1 MMSKRIL
8 ALLLCLLM
16 CVGALVGCSGRIK
29 AGSEVKGSLITMYLT
44 DEIYNF
50 DPAYAYMNEEA
61 ESIVSLLYSRL
72 FSLSSNGKL
81 QYDLAESYETNED
94 EKTKE
99 YTMTITIKDAW
110 WSDKIQLTA
119 DDIVFAWKR
128 ILSSENSFSAAALL
142 FDLKNARAVKAGN
155 CSIDDLGVCALND
168 NTLQITFEK
177 PIDYDQFLLNLTSLA
192 LAPLR
197 EDYVTKGDDWAK
209 KPGTMVTSG
218 PFKLGKTKYAQ
229 NTSVTYKTEGAAE
242 GAGIPYETTYSMFVL
257 ERNPC
262 YGRNPEEK
270 DLDLNLEVEPYRI
283 IVYCGKSDE
292 DILAAYKGG
301 KVDTITVEGESFQV
315 CGDIFYLGSIP
326 LSLRTDAS
334 LMKKATVTNALSTM
348 SVYMNENALVRNTKT
363 REDVALFA
371 NADVRL
377 ALSLALDR
385 EAIANTLVL
394 ADPATG
400 LVPEGIY
407 NKGTKGSFRKEG
419 GSLIGTSANMTAA
432 QEALAAA
439 GVTASDYT
447 FTITVS
453 TNDEAHLV
461 LAEAALAAW
470 GPDGLGFNVKLEKR
484 GTIINDDLW
493 KPTNSVPLDLCDDLF
508 TEDILAG
515 KYEVAILDLCA
526 YTANAYS
533 MLAPFAADFSGMVD
547 SEFNMTP
554 HNTGYNS
561 EKYNALIEAIYY
573 LPYINQITSA
583 DYKSFMIYD
592 SAESFQAVLDAVNA
606 TYAEYGVD
614 PSKPEDAKVVLL
626 HKAEELLMQEMPV
639 IPVVFNKNATVGT
652 SDLKG
657 VKSDLYVSYK
667 FKDASLKNY
676 EDYLADF
683 QKIFEQKDPQK

>member
-1 MMSKRIL
+1 MTKRIL
-8 ALLLCLLM
+8 AMLLCLLM
-16 CVGALVGCSGRIK
+16 CLTALVGCGGRIK
-29 AGSEVKGSLITMYLT
+29 AGSEVKGALITMYLT
-44 DEIYNF
+44 NEVYNF

-61 ESIVSLLYSRL
+61 ESVVSLMFSRL
-72 FSLSSNGKL
+72 FTLNSKGKL
-81 QYDLAESYETNED
+81 QGDLAESYETNED

-99 YTMTITIKDAW
+99 YTMTITLRDAW
-110 WSDKIQLTA
+110 WSDKIKLTA
-119 DDIVFAWKR
+119 DDVVFAWKR
-128 ILSSENSFSAAALL
+128 ILSQENSFSCASLL

-177 PIDYDQFLLNLTSLA
+177 PIDYDAFLLNLTSLA

-197 EDYVTKGDDWAK
+197 EDYVTKGEDWAK

-218 PFKLGKTKYAQ
+218 PFKLGKTKFVQ

-242 GAGIPYETTYSMFVL
+242 SAGVPYETTYSMFVL

-262 YGRNPEEK
+262 FDRNPEEK
-270 DLDLNLEVEPYRI
+270 DLDLNKAVEPYRI
-283 IVYCGKSDE
+283 IVYCGKTAE
-292 DILAAYKGG
+292 DILAGYQGG
-301 KVDTITVEGESFQV
+301 KFDTISVEGQEFQV
-315 CGDIFYLGSIP
+315 SGDIFYLGSIP
-326 LSLRTDAS
+326 LSLRNDAS
-334 LMKKATVTNALSTM
+334 LMKKATVTNALSTLSM
-348 SVYMNENALVRNTKT
+348 YMNENALIKNDRT
-363 REDVALFA
+363 REEVALFA

-385 EAIANTLVL
+385 EAIADTLVL

-400 LVPEGIY
+400 LVPEGIF

-419 GSLIGTSANMTAA
+419 GSLIATTADLTAA
-432 QEALAAA
+432 QEALTRA
-439 GVTASDYT
+439 GVTPSDYS

-453 TNDEAHLV
+453 TNDEVHLA

-470 GPDGLGFNVKLEKR
+470 GIDGLGFNVKIDKR
-484 GTIINDDLW
+484 GTIINDDFYA
-493 KPTNSVPLDLCDDLF
+493 PTSSVPLDICDDLF
-508 TEDILAG
+508 ADDFLKG

-526 YTANAYS
+526 YTAEAYS
-533 MLAPFAADFSGMVD
+533 MLSSFAADFSGMVD
-547 SEFNMTP
+547 AEFNMTP
-554 HNTGYNS
+554 HSTGYNS
-561 EKYNALIEAIYY
+561 EKYNALIEAIYF
-573 LPYINQITSA
+573 LPYIHQVTSA
-583 DYKSFMIYD
+583 DYKSFVIYD
-592 SAESFQAVLDAVNA
+592 SAEAFQAVLDAVNA

-614 PSKPEDAKVVLL
+614 PSKTQDAKTALL

-657 VKSDLYVSYK
+657 VKSDYYVSYK
-667 FKDASLKNY
+667 FKDASLRNY

-683 QKIFEQKDPQK
+683 QKIFEQKDAQK